1 MSMKMKSMVSLAVF
15 LSVFVLGINAAPAAA
30 FGGEENIEDLIKK
43 IYPSVV
49 KVEAHNGMR
58 KVATGVV
65 IDKDGHIVTTAL
77 ISPRDEDFYVIT
89 SDGKRVE
96 AEFLGMDSVT
106 HLALVKAKDNK
117 WTPIQW
123 GKTKSL
129 APGAWV
135 GVISI
140 SPEDTPAVTQ
150 GIVSSVGEESLR
162 LNVWVVPGASG
173 SPVVDRDGQMVG
185 LIRGSYSDEFV
196 LELGE
201 GRVVTQS
208 YYFNRAEAPS
218 SALAMA
224 LPVDVVRKVATEIK
238 DKGKVERGWLGV
250 QIAENEDGEVEVMV
264 VEKDSPAEEAGLEE
278 RDIILEFDGTE
289 VSGTKMLAKEIRM
302 RKPDDSIT
310 MLIKRD
316 GKEEKLKVKLGE
328 YTRKNIFQ
336 EFEQKFPQLFSPK
349 EAKPPRM
356 VIPEPTEPKLFSWV
370 QEGRMYIGVY
380 LQELTPELAEY
391 FGTKGS
397 KGLLVTKI
405 TEDGPAD
412 RAGLK
417 VGDVIVKA
425 DGKDVKTPERL
436 SRLIQN
442 LEKGDKVKLDIVRDK
457 KEMVIEVEVEEE
469 EGKGFQFFSRNW
481 DKYTDAWKNYDKA
494 LKQGSKKW
502 EEYYQDASKKMKK
515 YSKEVGKQLEEI
527 RENSA
532 DTLKDAQKALQYAV
546 KRYRCMKV

>member
-1 MSMKMKSMVSLAVF
+1 MKMKSMVSLAVA
-15 LSVFVLGINAAPAAA
+15 VFVLGINAAPAEA
-30 FGGEENIEDLIKK
+30 FGSEENIEDLTKK
-43 IYPSVV
+43 VYPSVV
-49 KVEAHNGMR
+49 KVEAQNGMR
-58 KVATGVV
+58 RVATGVV

-77 ISPRDEDFYVIT
+77 ITPRNEDFYVIT
-89 SDGKRVE
+89 SDGKKVE

-106 HLALVKAKDNK
+106 HLALIKAKDKK

-123 GKTKSL
+123 GKAKSL

-140 SPEDTPAVTQ
+140 SPEETPAVTQ

-173 SPVVDRDGQMVG
+173 SPVVDREGQMVG

-208 YYFNRAEAPS
+208 YYFNRAEAPA

-224 LPVDVVRKVATEIK
+224 LPVDVVKKVTTEIK

-250 QIAENEDGEVEVMV
+250 QIAENEDGEVEVLV
-264 VEKDSPAEEAGLEE
+264 VEKDSPAEEAGLKE

-289 VSGTKMLAKEIRM
+289 VSGTKMVAQEIRM
-302 RKPDDSIT
+302 QKPGDSIT
-310 MLIKRD
+310 ILIKRD

-336 EFEQKFPQLFSPK
+336 EFEQKFPKLFYRK
-349 EAKPPRM
+349 EAKPPKV
-356 VIPEPTEPKLFSWV
+356 VIPEPTEPKFFSWV

-380 LQELTPELAEY
+380 LQELNPELAEY
-391 FGTKGS
+391 FGIKEG

-405 TEDGPAD
+405 AEDGPAD
-412 RAGLK
+412 KAGLK

-469 EGKGFQFFSRNW
+469 EGKGFQFFSRDWN
-481 DKYTDAWKNYDKA
+481 KYADAWKNYDKA
-494 LKQGSKKW
+494 LKQKSKKW
-502 EEYYQDASKKMKK
+502 EEYYEDASKRMKDYNK
-515 YSKEVGKQLEEI
+515 KVGKQLEEV
-527 RENSA
+527 RKKYTESM
-532 DTLKDAQKALQYAV
+532 KDAQKKLQYAL
-546 KRYRCMKV
+546 KRYRCIKV